1 MGAPSGVF
9 RDFRAIATQSK
20 HNASIPKQCRNT
32 NQSLTRSDKC
42 TSLIWVM
49 SEHYT

>member
-20 HNASIPKQCRNT
+20 HNACIPKQCRNT
-32 NQSLTRSDKC
+32 NQSLTRS
-42 TSLIWVM
+42 
-49 SEHYT
+49 E